1 MMPPVTNSR
10 GRRMSV
16 RRESRTLTGRF
27 RGGKLAP
34 VMATVL
40 RESES
45 CILSQSCTF
54 ETDPIAGRMIT
65 PITVEL
71 ISVNVPVQAIDAIKN
86 PESAY
91 AGNTEVIR
99 DKLLSGTP
107 LFGLETEGELSKR
120 MGVRPRSIGGVK
132 KVNEVVRLAHN
143 AAVNYLRTRK
153 YLNAVKILA
162 ANTGVTPALIGQTV
176 LDRLNAVLDPED
188 RVNGSVM
195 LDIGTMNLPVS
206 GIGAGTAGFA
216 GGGTFRENDGQAVAY
231 PSYLNGGTANGVA
244 IRTKT
249 VGGNKA
255 TDVFA
260 VLNGAAA
267 GSVSLTDFY
276 NAEKMD
282 ELTRMMREM
291 IEANPEYGEEMVQ
304 RWAHGLTVD
313 SGKVPYVIHESSQIL
328 GQTIVPATDTTGVNT
343 DVMRSDLSGTI
354 RFTVPVGSSE
364 LGSVI
369 ITFATLKPDEAMV
382 SQPHPFLS
390 DVWGATNFVSAELE
404 RDPVAVTMREVDSTI
419 ASGSEATVAF
429 YTGHNELKRAYIN
442 YGFNG
447 HIDLTTVASKT
458 AIWQL
463 GVPMSVTPESILYPE
478 SLSHYPFA
486 DQNAEVC
493 TYTISSVQTVNT
505 PLVFGPTPV
514 EELAVI
520 ETENLF
526 EDNV

>member
-45 CILSQSCTF
+45 CMLSQSCTF

-188 RVNGSVM
+188 RVNGSVQLELASM
-195 LDIGTMNLPVS
+195 QLPVS
-206 GIGAGTAGFA
+206 GVGISPPSGVVNSTAFMSGTGLSGSAQAFTGKK
-216 GGGTFRENDGQAVAY
+216 GGDPVIATDAA
-231 PSYLNGGTANGVA
+231 GVA
-244 IRTKT
+244 QVFASL
-249 VGGNKA
+249 VGGS
-255 TDVFA
+255 
-260 VLNGAAA
+260 A

-291 IEANPEYGEEMVQ
+291 IDANPEYGEEMVQ

-354 RFTVPVGSSE
+354 RFTVPVGASE

-447 HIDLTTVASKT
+447 HIDLNTVASKT

-526 EDNV
+526 EDNM